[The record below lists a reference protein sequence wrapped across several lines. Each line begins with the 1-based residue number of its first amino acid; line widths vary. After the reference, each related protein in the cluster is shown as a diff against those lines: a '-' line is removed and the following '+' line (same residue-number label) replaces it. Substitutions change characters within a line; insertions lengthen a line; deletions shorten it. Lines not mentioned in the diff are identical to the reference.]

1 MPRRKGDPNAVDW
14 RQRPRRPRVRRDKPL
29 TDAERAVV
37 VAALSNGANRASAV
51 RRSGTDYRRF
61 VATLRTDTDFAD
73 AVILAENSCPGRCQE
88 LLYEAAM
95 TNKDLS
101 AAVQFIRLREAK
113 ANARFEKK
121 IKKERWDLE
130 QQVIRADIARSGTP
144 AAPVT
149 ADGRPD
155 FSILSRAECDDYAA
169 LRDAYLDRT
178 LPSDPAASARF
189 VGYLIRLQ
197 QAATAAAAGRALEG
211 PGGA

>member
-1 MPRRKGDPNAVDW
+1 VPRRKGDPNAIDW
-14 RQRPRRPRVRRDKPL
+14 RGRPRRPRVRRDKPL

-37 VAALSNGANRASAV
+37 VDALANGANRASAV

-61 VATLRTDTDFAD
+61 VATLRTDADFAD

-113 ANARFEKK
+113 ANARFERRLKTEQLEWHK
-121 IKKERWDLE
+121 QAAERG
-130 QQVIRADIARSGTP
+130 AGP
-144 AAPVT
+144 PPPVE

-155 FSILSRAECDDYAA
+155 FSVLSRAEQDDYEV
-169 LRDAYLDRT
+169 LRHSFLDRT

-197 QAATAAAAGRALEG
+197 QAAAAAAAGRALEG
-211 PGGA
+211 PGGS